1 MPKKMFT
8 PEQFLSKLR
17 QISEMTALGRK
28 PALNGLLSFYLPVF
42 VKSGRYLP

>member
-17 QISEMTALGRK
+17 QISGMTVY
-28 PALNGLLSFYLPVF
+28 GLLLGLQAFRSLAVRYDCTRI
-42 VKSGRYLP
+42 SGL